1 MARTNWGW
9 FRMAGDS
16 WGWLGMAWD
25 GSDGR
30 EWLGMAEA
38 VLGRMEMAGDG

>member
-1 MARTNWGW
+1 
-9 FRMAGDS
+9 MAGDS

-38 VLGRMEMAGDG
+38 VLGWMGMAGDG